1 MDSLKLECALL
12 SAGGQRR
19 GKAAALAL
27 GGGGTVVGARGG
39 GGDCV
44 DHETAV
50 FAGGPGCLGAGV
62 EAFPFLCIIKEI
74 VVVPVDKRR
83 RGYAVWNGS
92 PLIQGPGD
100 SVRSTPPPGLD

>member
-44 DHETAV
+44 DHERAV
-50 FAGGPGCLGAGV
+50 FAGGLGCLGASV
-62 EAFPFLCIIKEI
+62 EALYFLVCLEAVPFVCNEGEDLF
-74 VVVPVDKRR
+74 
-83 RGYAVWNGS
+83 G
-92 PLIQGPGD
+92 
-100 SVRSTPPPGLD
+100 GL

>member
-39 GGDCV
+39 SGDCV

-50 FAGGPGCLGAGV
+50 FAGGPSCLGACV
-62 EAFPFLCIIKEI
+62 ETFPFLVCLET
-74 VVVPVDKRR
+74 VPFVCNVGEDLF
-83 RGYAVWNGS
+83 G
-92 PLIQGPGD
+92 
-100 SVRSTPPPGLD
+100 GL

>member
-44 DHETAV
+44 DHERAV
-50 FAGGPGCLGAGV
+50 FAGGPGCLGASV
-62 EAFPFLCIIKEI
+62 EALSFLVCLEA
-74 VVVPVDKRR
+74 VPL
-83 RGYAVWNGS
+83 YF
-92 PLIQGPGD
+92 I
-100 SVRSTPPPGLD
+100 RSSLML

>member
-1 MDSLKLECALL
+1 MDSLKLECVLL
-12 SAGGQRR
+12 SAGGQKR

-50 FAGGPGCLGAGV
+50 FAGGPGCLGACV
-62 EAFPFLCIIKEI
+62 EAFVSLNLYGIHSS
-74 VVVPVDKRR
+74 
-83 RGYAVWNGS
+83 ANS
-92 PLIQGPGD
+92 QD
-100 SVRSTPPPGLD
+100 STLEEALS

>member
-39 GGDCV
+39 SGDCV

-62 EAFPFLCIIKEI
+62 EAFPFLVCLEA
-74 VVVPVDKRR
+74 VPFVC
-83 RGYAVWNGS
+83 N
-92 PLIQGPGD
+92 
-100 SVRSTPPPGLD
+100 VREDLFGGH